1 MCAMERP
8 SRTELRPATACAGER
23 RRLRPVPVGSA
34 RPEPRPHTFALPVV
48 RELPRAALAGAG
60 SSAW

>member
-1 MCAMERP
+1 MTSSP
-8 SRTELRPATACAGER
+8 RTDLRVTTACAGER
-23 RRLRPVPVGSA
+23 RRRRPIPAAVN